1 MQKNK
6 LRGHQCKA
14 SIYLFN
20 HADSDKVSVYKTEA
34 EHDHDD
40 DSSRGI
46 SENIKKCINELYM
59 DGIMKS
65 KQIIRALQARNVK
78 TPTAIQI
85 KNYLIQYKKNKFGA
99 YMISLGEL
107 EQWCKRIVRLLKIAS
122 ISSHINLA
130 KISCSCNWNNRFK

>member
-107 EQWCKRIVRLLKIAS
+107 EQWCKRNSAIPTDENKSFVY
-122 ISSHINLA
+122 
-130 KISCSCNWNNRFK
+130 